1 MRKLSS
7 NCVAFV
13 VFMFN
18 FLFAVELVA
27 DTLEQVVVGTAAP
40 TALSDG
46 QTIDLTV
53 TYAATDNALV
63 SGLGARL
70 HFDSS
75 ALMVGDYSYR
85 LSEGAQPFQIID
97 DFFDLDSDVST
108 DKYLLTSWA
117 DVSGAG
123 WPINFDQPVVL
134 YIVPL
139 TANSDFSGT
148 TLKFTGASV
157 APGYSLVTNDLFIA
171 ENIGS
176 LDIDGN
182 GQFDALTDGLLL
194 LRSMFGLTQDAL
206 ISGTVAPDAIYT
218 TAEGIQARI
227 TELGNI
233 ADIDNNTEID
243 ALTDG
248 LLILRYL
255 FGLQAEVLID
265 GVVSDN
271 SRRSTAGEIENYLRR
286 LTATNSS
293 PPVFTSGAIFSAAEN
308 QTAIGTVTATDT
320 DTDNGLISFTVSGSE
335 LSITSAGVLTF
346 SSAPDYE
353 TQSSY
358 SATVTASDGTNSTD
372 QSITVT
378 VTDVDDVAPVFSSSA
393 SFSAAENQ
401 TAIGTVTATD
411 VDTDNSSISFSVS
424 GSELTITSA
433 GVLTFASAPDYETKS
448 SYTATVTATD
458 GTNSTDQSIT
468 VNVTNLNDNSPV
480 FTSLATFS
488 AAENQR
494 NIGTVTAT
502 DDDASDSITF
512 TVSGSELL
520 ITSAGVLSFAA
531 TPDYETKTSY
541 TATVTATDGT
551 NTVTQNITISV
562 TDANDSAPVFTSNSS
577 FSAAENQ
584 IAIATL
590 TASDPEDDAIVFT
603 ISGSELS
610 ITSAGVLTFSSAPDY
625 ETQSSYSATVTA
637 SDGTNS
643 TDQSITVTVTDVDD
657 VAPVFSSSASFSSA
671 ENQTAIGTVTATD
684 VDTDNSSISFSVS
697 GSELTITSAGV
708 LTFASA
714 PDYETK
720 SSYTA
725 TVTATDGTN
734 SATQNIAVS
743 IININEAP
751 IITSGSSYNADE
763 NQTEIGFITATDEST
778 DLIYELTGTDASNI
792 NINNSTGQMAFNSAP
807 DYETKEVYSA
817 IARVYDDIYFTQKAF
832 QILVTNLNDNSP
844 TFISDSILSVDE
856 GTTSIVTVSA
866 SDLDGDS
873 IAFSVSGDDADSLSI
888 DASSGVLAFSSAP
901 DYEVKSSYAAI
912 ITASD
917 GENTT
922 DQSITVS
929 INNLNDNS
937 PSFTSSLSF
946 TANENQTAIGTVSA
960 TDADG
965 DTVTYSLAGA
975 DSDAI
980 SINDTSGVLTFNAS
994 PNHEEKASY
1003 SVTVTASDGQN
1014 TDEESIN
1021 ISIVDLNDSG
1031 PVFTNSASQNIDE
1044 QDSLPYNNSWEN
1056 FSVTTLT
1063 ATNDIG
1069 VQDNNISFEFSTAGG
1084 VKDNNSFDL
1093 TGANL
1098 HIGQNGLDYE
1108 SACGGDGVCQV
1119 TITATNSFGSTVQN
1133 MEIDI
1138 NNTNDENTGCP
1149 SSSIYASIN
1158 EETSGY
1164 VLDLSSQMASCFDPD
1179 GYPLSFY
1186 LSDANDIDQHL
1197 SAVLDASA
1205 QTVTIDVPDSEN
1217 LPGSGPSYQLVMYA
1231 NDGNSQSAINI
1242 HITVVDLNDNAPS
1255 WHNGAYEWN
1264 KGEYNGPSPKDDG
1277 AHWFG
1282 PSVCD
1287 SDKLHDYT
1295 DLTISLSGTDA
1306 SEFELLNYTETTG
1319 WDEDTSNSNGTCRGF
1334 VVSPVNY
1341 QDYETNTKNTYNF
1354 SLDFSDGTN
1363 TGQTNVTVNIIDKK
1377 GVEDS
1382 ETLLSKH
1389 RMWRY
1394 RETTNSSKVFNKN
1407 NQLNQSQPW
1416 GLGLIFKTEQN
1427 GQGRL
1432 IQISPKHTEQSGV
1445 DYDYAQ
1451 AIEGSGYISWGLD
1464 NGGRYI
1470 EFKYHEFSSVSP
1482 AASYGYTFKTY
1493 IQPVPTNYQWEGHSW
1508 GLYVDF
1514 DGTSNAQYDESAFRV
1529 FLIDLDGTDVVDM
1542 TSHPNST
1549 VTFDYTG
1556 SDWAVD
1562 PPNREGYVVNP
1573 LTSTTYTNNSRQYF
1587 YSLVSTTFLPNDLP
1601 DTNEIYTLVTD
1612 PLKWLDDY
1620 KIGQEYRRYSGSD
1633 TDESGHLL
1641 QNFQKMDLNSAKST
1655 QVYLFCEEDDINSSG
1670 NIVRDEISNQ
1680 VYLDAP
1686 EYAADGQPLEHGDW
1700 AGASWSGT
1708 LPRCTS
1714 GADWDNGPQD
1724 DLTD

>member
-1 MRKLSS
+1 M
-7 NCVAFV
+7 
-13 VFMFN
+13 
-18 FLFAVELVA
+18 
-27 DTLEQVVVGTAAP
+27 
-40 TALSDG
+40 
-46 QTIDLTV
+46 
-53 TYAATDNALV
+53 
-63 SGLGARL
+63 
-70 HFDSS
+70 
-75 ALMVGDYSYR
+75 
-85 LSEGAQPFQIID
+85 
-97 DFFDLDSDVST
+97 
-108 DKYLLTSWA
+108 
-117 DVSGAG
+117 
-123 WPINFDQPVVL
+123 
-134 YIVPL
+134 
-139 TANSDFSGT
+139 
-148 TLKFTGASV
+148 
-157 APGYSLVTNDLFIA
+157 
-171 ENIGS
+171 
-176 LDIDGN
+176 
-182 GQFDALTDGLLL
+182 
-194 LRSMFGLTQDAL
+194 
-206 ISGTVAPDAIYT
+206 
-218 TAEGIQARI
+218 
-227 TELGNI
+227 
-233 ADIDNNTEID
+233 
-243 ALTDG
+243 
-248 LLILRYL
+248 
-255 FGLQAEVLID
+255 
-265 GVVSDN
+265 
-271 SRRSTAGEIENYLRR
+271 
-286 LTATNSS
+286 
-293 PPVFTSGAIFSAAEN
+293 
-308 QTAIGTVTATDT
+308 
-320 DTDNGLISFTVSGSE
+320 
-335 LSITSAGVLTF
+335 
-346 SSAPDYE
+346 
-353 TQSSY
+353 
-358 SATVTASDGTNSTD
+358 
-372 QSITVT
+372 T

-393 SFSAAENQ
+393 SFSSAENQ

-448 SYTATVTATD
+448 SYTATVTAT
-458 GTNSTDQSIT
+458 
-468 VNVTNLNDNSPV
+468 
-480 FTSLATFS
+480 
-488 AAENQR
+488 
-494 NIGTVTAT
+494 
-502 DDDASDSITF
+502 
-512 TVSGSELL
+512 
-520 ITSAGVLSFAA
+520 
-531 TPDYETKTSY
+531 
-541 TATVTATDGT
+541 
-551 NTVTQNITISV
+551 
-562 TDANDSAPVFTSNSS
+562 
-577 FSAAENQ
+577 
-584 IAIATL
+584 
-590 TASDPEDDAIVFT
+590 
-603 ISGSELS
+603 
-610 ITSAGVLTFSSAPDY
+610 
-625 ETQSSYSATVTA
+625 
-637 SDGTNS
+637 DGTNS

-1714 GADWDNGPQD
+1714 GANWDNGPQD